1 MGAMAA
7 GALDEAAAARLAR
20 VISDNLGRNYP
31 YKPGHV
37 HGGDHDARPPR
48 ELTPIFCG
56 CFDWHSAVHS
66 HWAAAR
72 LVRAF
77 PTAPWAQALADAIGA
92 RLTATDVAA
101 EKRFLDAPER
111 RGFEVPYGMAWL
123 LTLARELERHDRWR
137 GSLAPLEAT
146 AARRMDDWLA
156 RLPGPVRSGEHS
168 QSALA
173 MALWRDW
180 ADDTGDAD
188 ARATIDRRAR
198 EFYLGDR
205 DAPLAY
211 EPSAYDFVSPSLA
224 EADLMARVL
233 SPAELAPWIDG
244 FLTGP
249 LPPPPALT
257 AVDDGKLAHAAG
269 LAFSRAW
276 MLRRIARALG
286 PTHPRHAELV
296 DSEQEHARNA
306 QPTDETAGYAVAHW
320 VGTFELYYLT
330 AA

>member
-20 VISDNLGRNYP
+20 VISDNLGRDYP

-37 HGGDHDARPPR
+37 LGGDHDARPPR

-72 LVRAF
+72 LVRAV
-77 PTAPWAQALADAIGA
+77 PTTPWAQTLADTIDA
-92 RLTATDVAA
+92 RLTASNVGA
-101 EKRFLDAPER
+101 EQRFLSAPER

-137 GSLAPLEAT
+137 GRLASLESLAAQ
-146 AARRMDDWLA
+146 RMDDWLA
-156 RLPGPVRSGEHS
+156 RLPGPIRSGEHS

-173 MALWRDW
+173 MTLWRDW
-180 ADDTGDAD
+180 ADDAGDAD
-188 ARATIDRRAR
+188 ARARIDHRAR
-198 EFYLGDR
+198 DFYLADR

-211 EPSAYDFVSPSLA
+211 EPSAYDFLSPSLA
-224 EADLMARVL
+224 EADLMMRVL

-249 LPPPPALT
+249 LPPPPVLT
-257 AVDDGKLAHAAG
+257 APDDGKLAHAAG

-286 PTHPRHAELV
+286 PAHPRYAELV
-296 DSEQEHARNA
+296 DSEQAHARNA
-306 QPTDETAGYAVAHW
+306 PPTEQTSGYAVAHW

-330 AA
+330 AG

>member
-1 MGAMAA
+1 MEAMAA
-7 GALDEAAAARLAR
+7 GALDEAVAARLAR
-20 VISDNLGRNYP
+20 VISDNLGRDYP
-31 YKPGHV
+31 YKPGYV
-37 HGGDHDARPPR
+37 LGADEEARPPR
-48 ELTPIFCG
+48 ELTPIFCS

-66 HWAAAR
+66 YWSAAR

-77 PTAPWAQALADAIGA
+77 PAATWATELGDAIA
-92 RLTATDVAA
+92 TRLHADGVAA
-101 EKRFLDAPER
+101 EHRFLAAPER
-111 RGFEVPYGMAWL
+111 RGFEVPYGLAWL
-123 LTLARELERHDRWR
+123 LTLAGELRRHDRWR
-137 GSLAPLEAT
+137 DLLSPLEAL
-146 AARRMDDWLA
+146 AADRLGDWLA

-180 ADDTGDAD
+180 ADDAGDD
-188 ARATIDRRAR
+188 RARAAIDCRAR
-198 EFYLGDR
+198 DFYLGDR

-233 SPAELAPWIDG
+233 PTDEFALWLER

-249 LPPPPALT
+249 LLPPPAIGAT
-257 AVDDGKLAHAAG
+257 DDGKLAHAVG
-269 LAFSRAW
+269 LRFSRAW

-286 PTHPRHAELV
+286 PTHSRYAALV
-296 DSEQEHARNA
+296 DSERAHVRDA
-306 QPTDETAGYAVAHW
+306 QATDATSSYAVAHW

-330 AA
+330 SP